1 MQKEEQSP
9 VTSHRDH
16 VAQVYFKMLQWGAE
30 GDILRRRID
39 WMADQTQGQ
48 RVLDVGCNDGVL
60 EILLAR
66 RGFDVTGVDSDAT
79 ALEFARHLLAN
90 EPEEISAR
98 VRLIHGDL
106 ARTVLALDPFDTV
119 VIGEVLE
126 HLEDPEAVLD
136 RSLELVRPEGR
147 VVITTPFGFHP
158 HENHRQT
165 FCLSGFLALLKPRC
179 GLELLQVEDGYI
191 RVVGRVSPAA
201 GKSWEQL
208 DVDRVMSM
216 GETALVAS
224 QRRLYRKIDGLDRRK
239 KQLEQ
244 QVQAGTEK
252 AAQFEQRVQA
262 GTEKAAQFEQRVQAG
277 TEKAAQLEQ
286 QVQAGTEKAAQLEQ
300 QVQAGTEKA
309 AQLEQQVQAGTEK
322 AAQLEQQVQ
331 AGTEKAAQ
339 LEQQVQAGTEKAAQL
354 EQQVQAGT
362 EKAAQLEQ
370 QVQAGTEKAAQLE
383 QQVQAGTEKAA
394 QLEQQVQAGTEKAAQ
409 LEQQVQAGTEKAAQL
424 EQQVQ
429 AGTEKAA
436 QLEQQVQAGTEKAAQ
451 LEQQVQAGTE
461 KAAQLEQQVQA
472 GTEKAA
478 QLEQQVQAG
487 TKAAQLEQQVQAG
500 TEKAAQLEQQV
511 QAGTEKA
518 AQLEQQVQAGTE
530 KAAQLEQQVQ
540 AGTEKAAQLEQQVQA
555 GTKKAA
561 QLEQQV
567 SRLRQRVQMLQS
579 SASYRAG
586 NALVVAAKE
595 PRTLWRLPALL
606 WRIYQAAR
614 PRGPKRA
621 TEASRRG
628 AAGLVTF
635 PALEVP
641 PPPQRT
647 DVPVVAAI
655 LDTFSEYSLRYEADL
670 MLLTSRSWREEMARS
685 RPAFLLVESA
695 WRGNNS
701 AWRDVITDNSTREFN
716 PLRDLLQYCR
726 EHDISTV
733 FWNKEDPPNFEF
745 FIDAAKQFDIVFT
758 SDADCIPRY
767 REMCGHDRIYPMPF
781 AAQPRLH
788 NPCRKTSWPQHA
800 VCFAGSW
807 MGEKYRE
814 RARALRFLLEPALR
828 FGLHIFDRNLNRP
841 GFGPKY
847 RFPDGYQTA
856 IKGSLNYE
864 EMLTAYRCYDVML
877 NTNSVTDS
885 PTMFSRRVFECLAC
899 GTPVVSTESTG
910 MRAMLGDHVRVTRS
924 AEETT
929 THLNALLSDDEVRA
943 REGHLAYRHV
953 HEHHTYRH
961 RMDEMLS
968 RVGLKPQASA
978 RPSVSVVIPTCRPKN
993 VTHALENF
1001 AKQSYQEKELLLVLN
1016 NASFDID
1023 AIRAQARAFP
1033 NVHVLQMEGQ
1043 PTLGTCLNRAVRE
1056 ASGAYMARMDDD
1068 DHYGARYIS
1077 DMMLAAAYSDA
1088 EILGKGA
1095 YFAHLEGPDKMAL
1108 REVRVDHQHTDT
1120 VAGASLTVRREVLE
1134 RITFQNRSN
1143 GEDTAF
1149 LKEAVQAGCRIYS
1162 ADRFN
1167 YVMVRRADPAKHMW
1181 KVKDAKFLR
1190 NCRDLQPGLD
1200 LGRAMI

>member
-1 MQKEEQSP
+1 MQKEEQNP
-9 VTSHRDH
+9 VTSHRVH
-16 VAQVYFKMLQWGAE
+16 VAEVYFKGLQWDAE

-39 WMADQTQGQ
+39 WMVDQTQGQ
-48 RVLDVGCNDGVL
+48 RVLDVGCNEGIL

-66 RGFDVTGVDSDAT
+66 RGFDVTGVDIDAT

-90 EPEEISAR
+90 EPEEVGAR

-106 ARTVLALDPFDTV
+106 ARTVLAVDPFDTV

-126 HLEDPEAVLD
+126 HLEDPAALLD
-136 RSLELVRPEGR
+136 RSFEFVRPEGR
-147 VVITTPFGFHP
+147 VVITTPLGFRLG
-158 HENHRQT
+158 EDHRQT

-191 RVVGRVSPAA
+191 RVVGRVSTA
-201 GKSWEQL
+201 GRESWEQF
-208 DVDRVMSM
+208 DVDRAMRM
-216 GETALVAS
+216 AETAFVAS

-239 KQLEQ
+239 KQLKR

-252 AAQFEQRVQA
+252 TAQFERRA
-262 GTEKAAQFEQRVQAG
+262 LAETKK
-277 TEKAAQLEQ
+277 TAQLEQ

-409 LEQQVQAGTEKAAQL
+409 LERKL
-424 EQQVQ
+424 
-429 AGTEKAA
+429 
-436 QLEQQVQAGTEKAAQ
+436 
-451 LEQQVQAGTE
+451 
-461 KAAQLEQQVQA
+461 
-472 GTEKAA
+472 
-478 QLEQQVQAG
+478 
-487 TKAAQLEQQVQAG
+487 
-500 TEKAAQLEQQV
+500 
-511 QAGTEKA
+511 
-518 AQLEQQVQAGTE
+518 
-530 KAAQLEQQVQ
+530 
-540 AGTEKAAQLEQQVQA
+540 
-555 GTKKAA
+555 
-561 QLEQQV
+561 
-567 SRLRQRVQMLQS
+567 SRLRQHFQMLQS
-579 SASYRAG
+579 STSFRAG

-606 WRIYQAAR
+606 WRIYRSAR
-614 PRGPKRA
+614 PRSPKRPA
-621 TEASRRG
+621 GTSRRD
-628 AAGLVTF
+628 ATGLVTF

-641 PPPQRT
+641 PPQRS

-655 LDTFSEYSLRYEADL
+655 LDTFSEYCLRYEADL
-670 MLLTSRSWREEMARS
+670 VLLTPKDWREEIARS

-695 WRGNNS
+695 WCGNNG
-701 AWRDVITDNSTREFN
+701 AWRYVITHNLARESN
-716 PLRDLLQYCR
+716 PLRDLLRYCR

-745 FIDAAKQFDIVFT
+745 FIDAAKEFDIVFT

-788 NPCRKTSWPQHA
+788 NPCRKTSWPNHA

-807 MGEKYRE
+807 MGEKHQE
-814 RARALRFLLEPALR
+814 RTESMRFLLEPALR
-828 FGLHIFDRNLNRP
+828 FGLHIFDRNLDRTDL
-841 GFGPKY
+841 GQKASMY
-847 RFPDGYQTA
+847 RFPDRYQTA

-877 NTNSVTDS
+877 NANSVTDS

-910 MRAMLGDHVRVTRS
+910 MREMLGDHVRVTRS
-924 AEETT
+924 AEETAA
-929 THLNALLSDDEVRA
+929 HLNALLSDDEARA
-943 REGHLAYRHV
+943 REGHLAYRHA

-968 RVGLKPQASA
+968 RVGLKPQEPA
-978 RPSVSVVIPTCRPKN
+978 RPTVSVVISTCRPRN

-1001 AKQSYQEKELLLVLN
+1001 ARQSYQEKELLLVLN
-1016 NASFDID
+1016 NSSFDID
-1023 AIRAQARAFP
+1023 SIRAQARACP

-1043 PTLGTCLNRAVRE
+1043 PTLGACLNRAVRE
-1056 ASGAYMARMDDD
+1056 ASGAYIAKMDDD
-1068 DHYGARYIS
+1068 DHYGERYIS

-1095 YFAHLEGPDKMAL
+1095 YFAYLEGPNKMAL
-1108 REVRVDHQHTDT
+1108 REVRADHQYTDM

-1134 RITFQNRSN
+1134 RVTFQNRNS

-1149 LKEAVQAGCRIYS
+1149 LMEAVQAGCRVYS

-1167 YVMVRRADPAKHMW
+1167 YVSVRRANPAKHTW
-1181 KVKDAKFLR
+1181 KIKDAEFLKSCR
-1190 NCRDLQPGLD
+1190 NLQPGLD
-1200 LGRAMI
+1200 LGRTMI

>member
-16 VAQVYFKMLQWGAE
+16 VAQVYFKMLQWDAE

-90 EPEEISAR
+90 EPEEVGAR

-126 HLEDPEAVLD
+126 HLEDPEALLD
-136 RSLELVRPEGR
+136 RILELVRPEGR

-201 GKSWEQL
+201 GKSWEQF

-262 GTEKAAQFEQRVQAG
+262 GTEKAAQLEQQVQAG
-277 TEKAAQLEQ
+277 TEKAAQLER

-322 AAQLEQQVQ
+322 AAQLERQVQAGTEKAAQLERQVQ

-354 EQQVQAGT
+354 ERQVQAGT
-362 EKAAQLEQ
+362 EKAAQLER

-383 QQVQAGTEKAA
+383 RQVQAGTEKAV
-394 QLEQQVQAGTEKAAQ
+394 QLERQVQAGTEKAVQ
-409 LEQQVQAGTEKAAQL
+409 LERQVQAGTEKA
-424 EQQVQ
+424 V
-429 AGTEKAA
+429 
-436 QLEQQVQAGTEKAAQ
+436 
-451 LEQQVQAGTE
+451 
-461 KAAQLEQQVQA
+461 
-472 GTEKAA
+472 
-478 QLEQQVQAG
+478 
-487 TKAAQLEQQVQAG
+487 
-500 TEKAAQLEQQV
+500 
-511 QAGTEKA
+511 
-518 AQLEQQVQAGTE
+518 
-530 KAAQLEQQVQ
+530 
-540 AGTEKAAQLEQQVQA
+540 
-555 GTKKAA
+555 

-606 WRIYQAAR
+606 WRIYQSAR
-614 PRGPKRA
+614 PRSPKQA

-641 PPPQRT
+641 PPQRT

-655 LDTFSEYSLRYEADL
+655 LDTFSEYCLRYEADL
-670 MLLTSRSWREEMARS
+670 MLLTSRSWRGEMARA

-695 WRGNNS
+695 WRGNNG
-701 AWRDVITDNSTREFN
+701 AWRDVITDNLTREFN

-745 FIDAAKQFDIVFT
+745 FIDAAKEFDIVFT

-841 GFGPKY
+841 GFGLKY

-910 MRAMLGDHVRVTRS
+910 MRAMLEDHVRVTCS
-924 AEETT
+924 AEETA

-1001 AKQSYQEKELLLVLN
+1001 ARQSYQEKELLLVLN

-1043 PTLGTCLNRAVRE
+1043 PTLGACLNRAVRE
-1056 ASGAYMARMDDD
+1056 ASGAYMAKMDDD

-1077 DMMLAAAYSDA
+1077 DMMLAVAYSDA

-1095 YFAHLEGPDKMAL
+1095 YFAHLEGPNKMAL

-1134 RITFQNRSN
+1134 RITFQNRNN

-1181 KVKDAKFLR
+1181 KVKDAQFLQ

-1200 LGRAMI
+1200 LDRAMI

>member
-16 VAQVYFKMLQWGAE
+16 VAQVYFKMLQWDAE

-90 EPEEISAR
+90 EPEEVGAR

-126 HLEDPEAVLD
+126 HLEDPEALLD
-136 RSLELVRPEGR
+136 RILELVRPEGR

-201 GKSWEQL
+201 GKSWEQF

-244 QVQAGTEK
+244 Q
-252 AAQFEQRVQA
+252 VQA

-322 AAQLEQQVQ
+322 AEGGAARTAGAGRDREGGAARTAGAGRDREGGAARTAGAGRDREGGAARTAGAGRDREGGAARTAGAGRDREGGAARTAGAGRDREGGATRTAGAGRDREGGAARTAGAGRDRRRRPQLEQQVQ

-362 EKAAQLEQ
+362 E
-370 QVQAGTEKAAQLE
+370 
-383 QQVQAGTEKAA
+383 
-394 QLEQQVQAGTEKAAQ
+394 
-409 LEQQVQAGTEKAAQL
+409 
-424 EQQVQ
+424 
-429 AGTEKAA
+429 
-436 QLEQQVQAGTEKAAQ
+436 
-451 LEQQVQAGTE
+451 
-461 KAAQLEQQVQA
+461 
-472 GTEKAA
+472 
-478 QLEQQVQAG
+478 
-487 TKAAQLEQQVQAG
+487 
-500 TEKAAQLEQQV
+500 
-511 QAGTEKA
+511 
-518 AQLEQQVQAGTE
+518 
-530 KAAQLEQQVQ
+530 
-540 AGTEKAAQLEQQVQA
+540 
-555 GTKKAA
+555 KAA

-606 WRIYQAAR
+606 WRIYQSAR

-641 PPPQRT
+641 PPQRT

-655 LDTFSEYSLRYEADL
+655 LDTFSEYCLRYEADL

-745 FIDAAKQFDIVFT
+745 FIDAAKEFDIVFT

-924 AEETT
+924 AEETA

-1001 AKQSYQEKELLLVLN
+1001 ARQSYQEKELLLVLN

-1033 NVHVLQMEGQ
+1033 NVHVLQTEGQ
-1043 PTLGTCLNRAVRE
+1043 PTLGACLNLAVRE

-1134 RITFQNRSN
+1134 RIMFQNRNN

>member
-1 MQKEEQSP
+1 MQKEEQNP
-9 VTSHRDH
+9 VTPHRVH
-16 VAQVYFKMLQWGAE
+16 AAEVYFKRLQWDAE

-39 WMADQTQGQ
+39 WMAGQTQGQ
-48 RVLDVGCNDGVL
+48 RVLDVGCNEGIL

-66 RGFDVTGVDSDAT
+66 RGFDVTGVDIDAT

-90 EPEEISAR
+90 EPEEVGAR

-106 ARTVLALDPFDTV
+106 AQTVLAVDPFDTV

-126 HLEDPEAVLD
+126 HLEDPAALLD
-136 RSLELVRPEGR
+136 RSLEFVRPEGR
-147 VVITTPFGFHP
+147 VVITTPLGFRP
-158 HENHRQT
+158 GEDHRQT

-191 RVVGRVSPAA
+191 RVVGRVSTA
-201 GKSWEQL
+201 GREFWEQF
-208 DVDRVMSM
+208 DVDRVMRM
-216 GETALVAS
+216 AETALVAS

-239 KQLEQ
+239 KQLKR
-244 QVQAGTEK
+244 QVQAETEK
-252 AAQFEQRVQA
+252 TARFERRTQA
-262 GTEKAAQFEQRVQAG
+262 E

-286 QVQAGTEKAAQLEQ
+286 QVQAETEKAAQLEQ
-300 QVQAGTEKA
+300 QVQAETEKA
-309 AQLEQQVQAGTEK
+309 AQLEQQVQAETEK

-331 AGTEKAAQ
+331 AETEKAAQ
-339 LEQQVQAGTEKAAQL
+339 LEQQVQAETEKAAQL
-354 EQQVQAGT
+354 EQQVQAET

-370 QVQAGTEKAAQLE
+370 QVQAEPRATRTAGAGRTEKAAQLE
-383 QQVQAGTEKAA
+383 QQVQAETEKAA
-394 QLEQQVQAGTEKAAQ
+394 QLEQQVQAETEKAAQ
-409 LEQQVQAGTEKAAQL
+409 LEQQVQAETEKAAQL

-429 AGTEKAA
+429 AETEKAA
-436 QLEQQVQAGTEKAAQ
+436 QLEQQVQAETEKAAQ
-451 LEQQVQAGTE
+451 LEQQVQAE
-461 KAAQLEQQVQA
+461 
-472 GTEKAA
+472 
-478 QLEQQVQAG
+478 
-487 TKAAQLEQQVQAG
+487 
-500 TEKAAQLEQQV
+500 
-511 QAGTEKA
+511 
-518 AQLEQQVQAGTE
+518 
-530 KAAQLEQQVQ
+530 
-540 AGTEKAAQLEQQVQA
+540 
-555 GTKKAA
+555 TKKAA
-561 QLEQQV
+561 QLDREL
-567 SRLRQRVQMLQS
+567 SRLRQHFQMLQS
-579 SASYRAG
+579 STSYRAG

-606 WRIYQAAR
+606 WRIYRSAR
-614 PRGPKRA
+614 PRSAKQT
-621 TEASRRG
+621 TETSRRD
-628 AAGLVTF
+628 ATGLVTF

-641 PPPQRT
+641 PPQVPPPQVT
-647 DVPVVAAI
+647 GVPVVAAI
-655 LDTFSEYSLRYEADL
+655 LDSFSEYCLRYEADL
-670 MLLTSRSWREEMARS
+670 VLLGLKDWREKITRS

-695 WRGNNS
+695 WRGNNG
-701 AWRDVITDNSTREFN
+701 AWRDVITNNLTQVFN
-716 PLRDLLQYCR
+716 PLRDLLRYCR

-745 FIDAAKQFDIVFT
+745 FIDAAKEFDIVFT

-767 REMCGHDRIYPMPF
+767 RKLCGHDRIYPMAF

-788 NPCRKTSWPQHA
+788 NPSRESAWPHHA

-807 MGEKYRE
+807 MGEKYPE
-814 RARALRFLLEPALR
+814 RAKSLRFLLEPALR

-841 GFGPKY
+841 GFGSKY
-847 RFPDGYQTA
+847 RFPDRYQTA
-856 IKGSLNYE
+856 LKGSLNYE

-910 MRAMLGDHVRVTRS
+910 MREILGDHVRVTRS
-924 AEETT
+924 AEETAA
-929 THLNALLSDDEVRA
+929 HLNALLSDDEARA
-943 REGHLAYRHV
+943 REGHLAYRYV

-978 RPSVSVVIPTCRPKN
+978 QPSVSVVILTCRPRN

-1001 AKQSYQEKELLLVLN
+1001 ARQIYQEKELLLVLN

-1043 PTLGTCLNRAVRE
+1043 PTLGACLNRAVRE
-1056 ASGAYMARMDDD
+1056 ASGVYVAKMDDD
-1068 DHYGARYIS
+1068 DHYGKRYIS
-1077 DMMLAAAYSDA
+1077 DMMLAAAFSDA

-1095 YFAHLEGPDKMAL
+1095 YFAHLEGPNKMAL
-1108 REVRVDHQHTDT
+1108 REVRVDHQHTDM

-1134 RITFQNRSN
+1134 RITFQSRSH
-1143 GEDTAF
+1143 GEATTF
-1149 LKEAVQAGCRIYS
+1149 LREAAQAGCRIYS

-1167 YVMVRRADPAKHMW
+1167 YVMVRRKNSAKHRW
-1181 KVKDAKFLR
+1181 KVKDAEFLKD
-1190 NCRDLQPGLD
+1190 CRDLQPGLD
-1200 LGRAMI
+1200 LDRAMI

>member
-1 MQKEEQSP
+1 
-9 VTSHRDH
+9 
-16 VAQVYFKMLQWGAE
+16 MLQWDAE

-66 RGFDVTGVDSDAT
+66 RGFDVTSVDSDAT

-90 EPEEISAR
+90 EPEEVGAR

-126 HLEDPEAVLD
+126 HLEDPEALLD

-201 GKSWEQL
+201 GKSWEQF

-244 QVQAGTEK
+244 QVRAGTEK

-262 GTEKAAQFEQRVQAG
+262 GTKLEQGGRDREGGARTAGAGRDQEGGATRTAGAGRDQEGGATRTAGAGRDREGGAIRTAGAGRDREGGAIQRVQQAQAG

-286 QVQAGTEKAAQLEQ
+286 QVPDREGGAARTAG
-300 QVQAGTEKA
+300 AGRDRE
-309 AQLEQQVQAGTEK
+309 G
-322 AAQLEQQVQ
+322 
-331 AGTEKAAQ
+331 G
-339 LEQQVQAGTEKAAQL
+339 
-354 EQQVQAGT
+354 
-362 EKAAQLEQ
+362 
-370 QVQAGTEKAAQLE
+370 
-383 QQVQAGTEKAA
+383 
-394 QLEQQVQAGTEKAAQ
+394 
-409 LEQQVQAGTEKAAQL
+409 
-424 EQQVQ
+424 
-429 AGTEKAA
+429 
-436 QLEQQVQAGTEKAAQ
+436 
-451 LEQQVQAGTE
+451 
-461 KAAQLEQQVQA
+461 
-472 GTEKAA
+472 
-478 QLEQQVQAG
+478 
-487 TKAAQLEQQVQAG
+487 
-500 TEKAAQLEQQV
+500 
-511 QAGTEKA
+511 
-518 AQLEQQVQAGTE
+518 
-530 KAAQLEQQVQ
+530 
-540 AGTEKAAQLEQQVQA
+540 
-555 GTKKAA
+555 A

-606 WRIYQAAR
+606 WRIYQSAR

-635 PALEVP
+635 PALEVL

-655 LDTFSEYSLRYEADL
+655 LDTFSEYCLRYEADL

-745 FIDAAKQFDIVFT
+745 FIDAAKEFDIVFT

-767 REMCGHDRIYPMPF
+767 REMCGHDRIYPMAF
-781 AAQPRLH
+781 AAQPRLAQ
-788 NPCRKTSWPQHA
+788 PLPQD
-800 VCFAGSW
+800 
-807 MGEKYRE
+807 
-814 RARALRFLLEPALR
+814 L
-828 FGLHIFDRNLNRP
+828 
-841 GFGPKY
+841 
-847 RFPDGYQTA
+847 
-856 IKGSLNYE
+856 
-864 EMLTAYRCYDVML
+864 
-877 NTNSVTDS
+877 
-885 PTMFSRRVFECLAC
+885 
-899 GTPVVSTESTG
+899 
-910 MRAMLGDHVRVTRS
+910 
-924 AEETT
+924 
-929 THLNALLSDDEVRA
+929 
-943 REGHLAYRHV
+943 
-953 HEHHTYRH
+953 
-961 RMDEMLS
+961 
-968 RVGLKPQASA
+968 
-978 RPSVSVVIPTCRPKN
+978 
-993 VTHALENF
+993 
-1001 AKQSYQEKELLLVLN
+1001 
-1016 NASFDID
+1016 
-1023 AIRAQARAFP
+1023 
-1033 NVHVLQMEGQ
+1033 
-1043 PTLGTCLNRAVRE
+1043 
-1056 ASGAYMARMDDD
+1056 
-1068 DHYGARYIS
+1068 
-1077 DMMLAAAYSDA
+1077 LAAACR
-1088 EILGKGA
+1088 L
-1095 YFAHLEGPDKMAL
+1095 L
-1108 REVRVDHQHTDT
+1108 RRKLDGGEV
-1120 VAGASLTVRREVLE
+1120 S
-1134 RITFQNRSN
+1134 
-1143 GEDTAF
+1143 
-1149 LKEAVQAGCRIYS
+1149 
-1162 ADRFN
+1162 
-1167 YVMVRRADPAKHMW
+1167 RA
-1181 KVKDAKFLR
+1181 
-1190 NCRDLQPGLD
+1190 C
-1200 LGRAMI
+1200 

>member
-9 VTSHRDH
+9 VTLHRDH
-16 VAQVYFKMLQWGAE
+16 VAQVYFKMLQWDAE

-90 EPEEISAR
+90 EPEEVSAR

-126 HLEDPEAVLD
+126 HLEDPEALLD

-191 RVVGRVSPAA
+191 RVVGRVSPAD
-201 GKSWEQL
+201 GKSWEQF

-252 AAQFEQRVQA
+252 AAQLEQRVQRRDRGAGRRNSNNRYRYRPGPRRRRNSNNRYRPGPRRRRNSNSGYRPGPRRRRNSNSGCRPGPRRRRNSNSRCRPGPRRRRNSNSGYRPGTRTA
-262 GTEKAAQFEQRVQAG
+262 GTGRDRGGGATRTAG
-277 TEKAAQLEQ
+277 
-286 QVQAGTEKAAQLEQ
+286 AGRDQE
-300 QVQAGTEKA
+300 
-309 AQLEQQVQAGTEK
+309 
-322 AAQLEQQVQ
+322 
-331 AGTEKAAQ
+331 
-339 LEQQVQAGTEKAAQL
+339 
-354 EQQVQAGT
+354 
-362 EKAAQLEQ
+362 
-370 QVQAGTEKAAQLE
+370 
-383 QQVQAGTEKAA
+383 
-394 QLEQQVQAGTEKAAQ
+394 
-409 LEQQVQAGTEKAAQL
+409 
-424 EQQVQ
+424 
-429 AGTEKAA
+429 
-436 QLEQQVQAGTEKAAQ
+436 
-451 LEQQVQAGTE
+451 
-461 KAAQLEQQVQA
+461 
-472 GTEKAA
+472 
-478 QLEQQVQAG
+478 
-487 TKAAQLEQQVQAG
+487 
-500 TEKAAQLEQQV
+500 
-511 QAGTEKA
+511 
-518 AQLEQQVQAGTE
+518 
-530 KAAQLEQQVQ
+530 
-540 AGTEKAAQLEQQVQA
+540 
-555 GTKKAA
+555 AA

-579 SASYRAG
+579 SASYRTG
-586 NALVVAAKE
+586 NALVVAVKE

-606 WRIYQAAR
+606 WRIYQSAR

-641 PPPQRT
+641 PPQRT

-655 LDTFSEYSLRYEADL
+655 LDTFSEYCLRYEADL
-670 MLLTSRSWREEMARS
+670 MLLTSRSWRGEMARA

-701 AWRDVITDNSTREFN
+701 EWRDVITDNLTREFN

-745 FIDAAKQFDIVFT
+745 FIDAAKEFDIVFT

-807 MGEKYRE
+807 MGEKYPE

-924 AEETT
+924 AEETA
-929 THLNALLSDDEVRA
+929 THLNALLSDDEARA

-1001 AKQSYQEKELLLVLN
+1001 ARQSYQEKELLLVLN

-1023 AIRAQARAFP
+1023 AISAQARACP

-1043 PTLGTCLNRAVRE
+1043 PTLGACLNRAVRE
-1056 ASGAYMARMDDD
+1056 ASGAYMAKMDDD

-1095 YFAHLEGPDKMAL
+1095 YFAHLEGPNKMAL

-1134 RITFQNRSN
+1134 RITFQHRNN

-1167 YVMVRRADPAKHMW
+1167 YVMVRRADRAKHMW
-1181 KVKDAKFLR
+1181 KVKDAQFLR

>member
-9 VTSHRDH
+9 VTSHRAH
-16 VAQVYFKMLQWGAE
+16 VAQVYFKMLQWDAE

-90 EPEEISAR
+90 EPEEVSAR

-126 HLEDPEAVLD
+126 HLEDPEALLD

-191 RVVGRVSPAA
+191 RVVGRVSPAD
-201 GKSWEQL
+201 GESWEQL

-244 QVQAGTEK
+244 QVQVGTEKAAQFEQRVRAGTEK
-252 AAQFEQRVQA
+252 AAQFEQRVRA
-262 GTEKAAQFEQRVQAG
+262 GTEKAAQLEQRVQAG

-286 QVQAGTEKAAQLEQ
+286 QVQAGTEKAAQF
-300 QVQAGTEKA
+300 
-309 AQLEQQVQAGTEK
+309 
-322 AAQLEQQVQ
+322 
-331 AGTEKAAQ
+331 
-339 LEQQVQAGTEKAAQL
+339 
-354 EQQVQAGT
+354 
-362 EKAAQLEQ
+362 
-370 QVQAGTEKAAQLE
+370 
-383 QQVQAGTEKAA
+383 
-394 QLEQQVQAGTEKAAQ
+394 
-409 LEQQVQAGTEKAAQL
+409 
-424 EQQVQ
+424 
-429 AGTEKAA
+429 
-436 QLEQQVQAGTEKAAQ
+436 
-451 LEQQVQAGTE
+451 
-461 KAAQLEQQVQA
+461 
-472 GTEKAA
+472 
-478 QLEQQVQAG
+478 
-487 TKAAQLEQQVQAG
+487 
-500 TEKAAQLEQQV
+500 
-511 QAGTEKA
+511 
-518 AQLEQQVQAGTE
+518 EQQVQAGTE

-561 QLEQQV
+561 QLEQQL

-579 SASYRAG
+579 STSYRAG
-586 NALVVAAKE
+586 NALVVAVKE

-606 WRIYQAAR
+606 WRIYQSAR

-641 PPPQRT
+641 PPQRT

-655 LDTFSEYSLRYEADL
+655 LDTFSEYCLRYEADL
-670 MLLTSRSWREEMARS
+670 MLLTSRSWRGEMARA

-695 WRGNNS
+695 WHGNNG
-701 AWRDVITDNSTREFN
+701 AWRDVITDNLTREFN

-745 FIDAAKQFDIVFT
+745 FIDAAKEFDIVFT

-841 GFGPKY
+841 SFGPKY

-924 AEETT
+924 AEETA
-929 THLNALLSDDEVRA
+929 THLNALLSDDEARA

-1001 AKQSYQEKELLLVLN
+1001 ARQSYQEKELLLVLN

-1023 AIRAQARAFP
+1023 AISAQARACP

-1043 PTLGTCLNRAVRE
+1043 PTLGACLNRAVRE
-1056 ASGAYMARMDDD
+1056 ASGAYMAKMDDD

-1095 YFAHLEGPDKMAL
+1095 YFAHLEGPNKMAL

-1134 RITFQNRSN
+1134 RITFQHRNN

-1167 YVMVRRADPAKHMW
+1167 YVMVRRADRAKHMW
-1181 KVKDAKFLR
+1181 KVKDAQFLR

>member
-16 VAQVYFKMLQWGAE
+16 VAQVYFKMLQWDAE

-66 RGFDVTGVDSDAT
+66 RGFDVTSVDSDAT

-90 EPEEISAR
+90 EPEEVGAR

-126 HLEDPEAVLD
+126 HLEDPEALLD

-201 GKSWEQL
+201 GKSWEQF

-244 QVQAGTEK
+244 QVRAGTEK

-262 GTEKAAQFEQRVQAG
+262 GTK
-277 TEKAAQLEQ
+277 
-286 QVQAGTEKAAQLEQ
+286 
-300 QVQAGTEKA
+300 
-309 AQLEQQVQAGTEK
+309 
-322 AAQLEQQVQ
+322 
-331 AGTEKAAQ
+331 
-339 LEQQVQAGTEKAAQL
+339 
-354 EQQVQAGT
+354 
-362 EKAAQLEQ
+362 
-370 QVQAGTEKAAQLE
+370 
-383 QQVQAGTEKAA
+383 
-394 QLEQQVQAGTEKAAQ
+394 
-409 LEQQVQAGTEKAAQL
+409 
-424 EQQVQ
+424 
-429 AGTEKAA
+429 
-436 QLEQQVQAGTEKAAQ
+436 
-451 LEQQVQAGTE
+451 

-487 TKAAQLEQQVQAG
+487 TK
-500 TEKAAQLEQQV
+500 KAAQLEQQV

-518 AQLEQQVQAGTE
+518 AQLEQQVQAGTK

-540 AGTEKAAQLEQQVQA
+540 AGTKKAAQLEQQVQAGTKKAAQLEQQVQA

-606 WRIYQAAR
+606 WRIYQSAR

-635 PALEVP
+635 PALEVL

-655 LDTFSEYSLRYEADL
+655 LDTFSEYCLRYEADL

-745 FIDAAKQFDIVFT
+745 FIDAAKEFDIVFT

-767 REMCGHDRIYPMPF
+767 RELCGHDRIYPMPF

-924 AEETT
+924 AEETA

-968 RVGLKPQASA
+968 RVGLKPQAST

-1001 AKQSYQEKELLLVLN
+1001 TRQSYQEKELLLVLN

-1033 NVHVLQMEGQ
+1033 NVHVLQTEGQ
-1043 PTLGTCLNRAVRE
+1043 PTLGACLNLAVRE

-1134 RITFQNRSN
+1134 RIMFQNRNN

-1167 YVMVRRADPAKHMW
+1167 YVMVRHADPAKHMW

>member
-16 VAQVYFKMLQWGAE
+16 VAQVYFKMLQWDAE

-48 RVLDVGCNDGVL
+48 RVLDVGCNEGVL

-79 ALEFARHLLAN
+79 ALEFARRLLAN
-90 EPEEISAR
+90 EPEEVGAR

-126 HLEDPEAVLD
+126 HLEDPEALLD
-136 RSLELVRPEGR
+136 RILELVRPEGR

-191 RVVGRVSPAA
+191 RVVGRVSSAD
-201 GKSWEQL
+201 GESWEQL

-244 QVQAGTEK
+244 QVQAGTK
-252 AAQFEQRVQA
+252 
-262 GTEKAAQFEQRVQAG
+262 
-277 TEKAAQLEQ
+277 KAAQLEQ

-300 QVQAGTEKA
+300 QVQNGATRTGYRPGPRRRRNSNNRCRPGPRRRRNSNSRYRPGPRRPGRDQEGGATRTTGAGRDRRRRRTA
-309 AQLEQQVQAGTEK
+309 AGRE
-322 AAQLEQQVQ
+322 
-331 AGTEKAAQ
+331 
-339 LEQQVQAGTEKAAQL
+339 
-354 EQQVQAGT
+354 
-362 EKAAQLEQ
+362 
-370 QVQAGTEKAAQLE
+370 
-383 QQVQAGTEKAA
+383 
-394 QLEQQVQAGTEKAAQ
+394 
-409 LEQQVQAGTEKAAQL
+409 
-424 EQQVQ
+424 
-429 AGTEKAA
+429 
-436 QLEQQVQAGTEKAAQ
+436 
-451 LEQQVQAGTE
+451 
-461 KAAQLEQQVQA
+461 
-472 GTEKAA
+472 
-478 QLEQQVQAG
+478 LEQQVQAG
-487 TKAAQLEQQVQAG
+487 TK
-500 TEKAAQLEQQV
+500 
-511 QAGTEKA
+511 
-518 AQLEQQVQAGTE
+518 
-530 KAAQLEQQVQ
+530 
-540 AGTEKAAQLEQQVQA
+540 KAAQLEQQVQA

-561 QLEQQV
+561 QLEQQL

-586 NALVVAAKE
+586 NALVVAVKE

-606 WRIYQAAR
+606 WRIYQSAR
-614 PRGPKRA
+614 PHDPKQA

-641 PPPQRT
+641 PPQRT

-655 LDTFSEYSLRYEADL
+655 LDTFSEYCLRYEADL
-670 MLLTSRSWREEMARS
+670 MLLTSRSWRGEMARA

-695 WRGNNS
+695 WRGNNG
-701 AWRDVITDNSTREFN
+701 AWRDVITDNLTREFN

-745 FIDAAKQFDIVFT
+745 FIDAAKEFDIVFT

-841 GFGPKY
+841 GFGLKY

-910 MRAMLGDHVRVTRS
+910 MRAMLEDHVRVTCS
-924 AEETT
+924 AEETA

-1001 AKQSYQEKELLLVLN
+1001 ARQSYQEKELLLVLN

-1043 PTLGTCLNRAVRE
+1043 PTLGACLNRAVRE
-1056 ASGAYMARMDDD
+1056 ASGAYMAKMDDD

-1077 DMMLAAAYSDA
+1077 DMMLAVAYSDA

-1095 YFAHLEGPDKMAL
+1095 YFAHLEGPNKMAL

-1134 RITFQNRSN
+1134 RITFQNRNN

-1181 KVKDAKFLR
+1181 KVKDAQFLQ